1 MSAPSPSARPPS
13 EITLERAITVI
24 AQAETALAD
33 IDTARRKGYLAE
45 TCSMVFA
52 FMDDWRIVQGHI
64 EIVVHGKPAASIT
77 SPSAEQA
84 DTETPAEA
92 PQIKTFS
99 CRFAQTM
106 FTIIEVQAPDEDAA
120 YELAADIY
128 ENDAPPPDFY
138 GDYEIDEVKEA
149 PHSPRGMP

>member
-13 EITLERAITVI
+13 EITLERAIAVI

-33 IDTARRKGYLAE
+33 IGTARRKGYLTE

-52 FMDDWRIVQGHI
+52 FMDDWRIVQRHI

-92 PQIKTFS
+92 LPLKTF
-99 CRFAQTM
+99 RVVIAQS
-106 FTIIEVQAPDEDAA
+106 FLHVLDVEASDADSAGDIAWDRYFDGHHQCNGQCGLGEAEVIDAW
-120 YELAADIY
+120 E
-128 ENDAPPPDFY
+128 EQP
-138 GDYEIDEVKEA
+138 
-149 PHSPRGMP
+149 